1 MNSYWIAALFSTV
14 AVVVVLFVFELS
26 ERESTALFI
35 FAWDKIEFIDD
46 EPFVVGL
53 PLLILLLLLELFIKL
68 VEFVGPLI
76 ISVLF
81 SILIK
86 LFVLFPL
93 KLLLI
98 ELLVLLLLLFELEV
112 EFEGTVAVVLLFV
125 VCDGFRIDE
134 LVDVVDAL
142 TAADAVA
149 TPARVAAAAD
159 DVVVVDELALAAVRL
174 RDADEPERTLC
185 CCVLMLVHSAV
196 VDDDVVVD
204 E

>member
-1 MNSYWIAALFSTV
+1 MNSYWIVALFSTV
-14 AVVVVLFVFELS
+14 AVVLFVFELS

-35 FAWDKIEFIDD
+35 FAWDKSELIDD

-53 PLLILLLLLELFIKL
+53 PLLLLLVELLIKL
-68 VEFVGPLI
+68 VELVGPLI
-76 ISVLF
+76 KSALF

-93 KLLLI
+93 KLLLLI
-98 ELLVLLLLLFELEV
+98 ELLVLLLLFELEV

-142 TAADAVA
+142 TAAEAVA

-159 DVVVVDELALAAVRL
+159 DVVDELALAALRL
-174 RDADEPERTLC
+174 RDAEEPESTLC

-196 VDDDVVVD
+196 VDNEVVVD

>member
-76 ISVLF
+76 ISLLF

>member
-1 MNSYWIAALFSTV
+1 
-14 AVVVVLFVFELS
+14 
-26 ERESTALFI
+26 
-35 FAWDKIEFIDD
+35 
-46 EPFVVGL
+46 L

>member
-1 MNSYWIAALFSTV
+1 MNSYWIVALFSTV
-14 AVVVVLFVFELS
+14 AVVLFVFELS